1 VLIDPPR
8 EDRDRVCL
16 GVAERAGLCS
26 LEPAG
31 RGQLQVTLSA
41 DGAGGGREVSAICRA
56 ARDRAWTAYRAV
68 EEFSSGLGGCRRRAL
83 LDHFGDDTPGA
94 PVGRCC
100 DVCDPETIG
109 LPDPT
114 TLTPAKARRSRPA
127 DAPPLDPA
135 DAGLFERLREWRAG
149 AADGKPAYTVA
160 HNSTLETIASLR
172 PSSVSE
178 LAEIRGIG
186 PAFVER
192 YGEQVLALVGES

>member
-1 VLIDPPR
+1 M
-8 EDRDRVCL
+8 CL

-31 RGQLQVTLSA
+31 RGQLQVTLAGS
-41 DGAGGGREVSAICRA
+41 DGSGGREVSSICRA
-56 ARDRAWTAYRAV
+56 ARDRAWRAYRAV

-100 DVCDPETIG
+100 DVCDPDTIG
-109 LPDPT
+109 LPDPSS
-114 TLTPAKARRSRPA
+114 LTPAKARRSRAA
-127 DAPPLDPA
+127 DSPPLDAA
-135 DAGLFERLREWRAG
+135 DAGLFEALRVWRTE

-172 PSSVSE
+172 PASLGE
-178 LAEIRGIG
+178 LAAIKGIG
-186 PAFVER
+186 PAFIER
-192 YGEQVLALVGES
+192 HGERVLAVVAGG